1 MASQS
6 ATIKVTY
13 ACMNKT
19 VTIYTTPTCHFCHA
33 AKEFFTANNV
43 NFTDFDVAGDMEKRQ
58 EMIEMTGQMGVPV
71 IKIGDDVVVGFDEGK
86 VKELL
91 GV

>member
-1 MASQS
+1 MLEFSPM
-6 ATIKVTY
+6 KD
-13 ACMNKT
+13 

-43 NFTDFDVAGDMEKRQ
+43 TFTDFDVAGDQAKRQ

-71 IKIGDDVVVGFDEGK
+71 IRIGDDVVVGFDEGK

-91 GV
+91 GVS